1 MDSCEVADSPMQRA
15 AGYNESWQLTALIEQ
30 LRERLGAEPPPSPQ
44 LVQQLEEVLARLLAR
59 NQRLRVLHRLAR
71 KGGSHEHLVAMR
83 HALEQ
88 LDAQLLQE
96 LPSLLQHLRA
106 PN

>member
-1 MDSCEVADSPMQRA
+1 MQRA

-30 LRERLGAEPPPSPQ
+30 LRERLGAEPPPS
-44 LVQQLEEVLARLLAR
+44 LRLGQQLEEVLERLLVR

-71 KGGSHEHLVAMR
+71 KGGSNEHIEAMR
-83 HALEQ
+83 SSLEQ

-96 LPSLLQHLRA
+96 LPGLLQHLS
-106 PN
+106 PQH

>member
-1 MDSCEVADSPMQRA
+1 MQRA

-30 LRERLGAEPPPSPQ
+30 LREKLGAEPPPSPE
-44 LVQQLEEVLARLLAR
+44 LGRQLEEVLTRLVVR

-71 KGGSHEHLVAMR
+71 KGSSNEHIDAMR

-96 LPSLLQHLRA
+96 LPGLLQHLSA
-106 PN
+106 PH